1 MIMNVRLQML
11 VIVYCIGMY
20 AIKAQV
26 LFGNIPINIFALS
39 SNFLLMVPT
48 TRRTDGGK
56 KWRRE
61 IFSPNTMVRKIFWGK
76 LFSPTFLCS
85 RR

>member
-56 KWRRE
+56 K
-61 IFSPNTMVRKIFWGK
+61 
-76 LFSPTFLCS
+76 
-85 RR
+85 